1 TNELVYKK
9 FDPYHDSGTYV
20 CQSLNN
26 NNKHPLNF
34 IWYHIDYI
42 NAYTNTWSRLNLPF
56 IERMNKSVTTYNQ
69 LIQLQKYIEEE
80 MNRPEYFHD
89 QTFSLLRITSKS
101 FHNLTHYKY
110 CGNIHV
116 QQNRVCY
123 VQIPRKL
130 PIHIDNSNNNI
141 EEIKLIYFIL
151 FNGFYEFGQFYD
163 IPCQT
168 NEIYNTTSNQAL
180 TCNSLL
186 TSNVLQYYM
195 EQLLTHYGKD
205 SAYKIGNPIKFG
217 TAEFFDIR
225 ISGLSAVQF
234 SEPVDIIDLPSGN
247 IRMIFPLLFDYLVI
261 NGKMKMIMF
270 ATKPRS
276 VEIKIKSIKIYLDLL
291 LIQPMDNNVLLPI
304 RVNKVTVIHWN
315 NLRFDSKGVFTIF
328 FKMFNQFRLYD
339 GIIKRSIEKEIYQQ
353 IERSLNS
360 FFNH

>member
-1 TNELVYKK
+1 M
-9 FDPYHDSGTYV
+9 
-20 CQSLNN
+20 NN
-26 NNKHPLNF
+26 CETIF
-34 IWYHIDYI
+34 I
-42 NAYTNTWSRLNLPF
+42 RLNHF
-56 IERMNKSVTTYNQ
+56 
-69 LIQLQKYIEEE
+69 
-80 MNRPEYFHD
+80 
-89 QTFSLLRITSKS
+89 
-101 FHNLTHYKY
+101 
-110 CGNIHV
+110 
-116 QQNRVCY
+116 
-123 VQIPRKL
+123 
-130 PIHIDNSNNNI
+130 NNMKNWI
-141 EEIKLIYFIL
+141 YQWIIYLLIYNIV
-151 FNGFYEFGQFYD
+151 
-163 IPCQT
+163 IPCRT

-270 ATKPRS
+270 ATKPRP

-291 LIQPMDNNVLLPI
+291 LIQPMDNDVLLPI

-360 FFNH
+360 FF

>member
-1 TNELVYKK
+1 M
-9 FDPYHDSGTYV
+9 
-20 CQSLNN
+20 NN
-26 NNKHPLNF
+26 CETIF
-34 IWYHIDYI
+34 I
-42 NAYTNTWSRLNLPF
+42 RLN
-56 IERMNKSVTTYNQ
+56 
-69 LIQLQKYIEEE
+69 
-80 MNRPEYFHD
+80 
-89 QTFSLLRITSKS
+89 
-101 FHNLTHYKY
+101 
-110 CGNIHV
+110 HV
-116 QQNRVCY
+116 NHMKNWIYQWIIY
-123 VQIPRKL
+123 L
-130 PIHIDNSNNNI
+130 
-141 EEIKLIYFIL
+141 LIYNIV
-151 FNGFYEFGQFYD
+151 
-163 IPCQT
+163 IPCRT
-168 NEIYNTTSNQAL
+168 KEIYNTTSNQPL

-234 SEPVDIIDLPSGN
+234 SEPVDIIDLSSGN

-291 LIQPMDNNVLLPI
+291 LIQPMNNDLLLPI
-304 RVNKVTVIHWN
+304 RVNKVTVIHWD

-353 IERSLNS
+353 IEKSLNS
-360 FFNH
+360 FFKD